1 MIRYKRHDEPDT
13 KVQKTPSKPNA
24 DRATAAVAGQAVE
37 DVEAAPLNL
46 DPAPAGEPLTLSL
59 TEEVPRKTRKPVKRK
74 VKNADA
80 NEPAA
85 TLPLLTS
92 LDG

>member
-13 KVQKTPSKPNA
+13 MVQKTPSKPNA
-24 DRATAAVAGQAVE
+24 DRATAAVAGQSVE
-37 DVEAAPLNL
+37 HVDAAPLNL
-46 DPAPAGEPLTLSL
+46 EPAPAGEPLTLSL

>member
-24 DRATAAVAGQAVE
+24 DRATAAVAGQSVE
-37 DVEAAPLNL
+37 DVEAASLNIEQ
-46 DPAPAGEPLTLSL
+46 APAGEPLTLSL
-59 TEEVPRKTRKPVKRK
+59 TEDVPRKTRKPAKRK
-74 VKNADA
+74 VKNPDA